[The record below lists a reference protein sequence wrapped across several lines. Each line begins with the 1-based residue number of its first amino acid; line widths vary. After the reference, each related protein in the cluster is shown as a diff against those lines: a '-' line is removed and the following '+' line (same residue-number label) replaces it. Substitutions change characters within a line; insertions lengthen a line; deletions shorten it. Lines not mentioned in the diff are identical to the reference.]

1 MDYLQ
6 AIDEVRA
13 TSNSLY
19 GSGVIEDGLQDL
31 LSRDVY
37 KAEDLLKLRL
47 YFNCQLMDGLNVG
60 EIKESEHETILC
72 FHDKLSSQVDKIE
85 FDCLDLLRDSLLASL
100 ACIEIMGLFSLF
112 LRGQLKR

>member
-1 MDYLQ
+1 MRFLRIFYDDLPRDEKVLVDCLQ

-37 KAEDLLKLRL
+37 RAEDLLKLRL
-47 YFNCQLMDGLNVG
+47 YFNCQLMDGL
-60 EIKESEHETILC
+60 
-72 FHDKLSSQVDKIE
+72 
-85 FDCLDLLRDSLLASL
+85 
-100 ACIEIMGLFSLF
+100 
-112 LRGQLKR
+112 KRE